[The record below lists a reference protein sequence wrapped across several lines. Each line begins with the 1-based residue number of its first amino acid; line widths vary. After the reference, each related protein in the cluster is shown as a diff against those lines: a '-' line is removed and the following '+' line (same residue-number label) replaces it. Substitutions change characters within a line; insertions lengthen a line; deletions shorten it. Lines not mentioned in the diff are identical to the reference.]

1 MNVSAKSPVL
11 PLLGVLMLAAALPL
25 QATPTAQSP
34 APAQEAIS
42 GLISAPTSPLPPGTK
57 LRSIT
62 ISDGLATVDFSRA
75 LKDNFRGGDTQEAQ
89 TVNAIL
95 GTLGQ
100 FSTVNKVQI
109 LVEGQRVDSLGGLI
123 VISDPLPV
131 VRPSVEQNGRYL
143 HRRSH
148 VQPSKSHR

>member
-11 PLLGVLMLAAALPL
+11 PLLGALMLAVALPL
-25 QATPTAQSP
+25 QAAPTAQSP
-34 APAQEAIS
+34 VPAQEAIS
-42 GLISAPTSPLPPGTK
+42 SLISAPSSPLPPGTK
-57 LRSIT
+57 LRSVT

-95 GTLGQ
+95 RTLGQ
-100 FSTVNKVQI
+100 FPTVSKVQI

-131 VRPSVEQNGRYL
+131 VRPSAEQSSRYL
-143 HRRSH
+143 HRRTHAQSNKA
-148 VQPSKSHR
+148 QR